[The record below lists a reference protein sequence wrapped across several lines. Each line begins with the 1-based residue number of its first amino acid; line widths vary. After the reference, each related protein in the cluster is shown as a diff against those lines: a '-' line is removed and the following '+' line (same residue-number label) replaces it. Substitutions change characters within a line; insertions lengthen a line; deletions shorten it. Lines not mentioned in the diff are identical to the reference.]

1 MTQDNDDS
9 NSSGADETD
18 GEAPPPRERMIETQ
32 QEMAAQLTRIADALE
47 SDT

>member
-9 NSSGADETD
+9 NASDADDTD

-32 QEMAAQLTRIADALE
+32 QEIAAQLTRIADALE
-47 SDT
+47 SEN